1 MNLFKFL
8 KSKQFII
15 SLVIALILSVAG
27 VFVLLQ
33 WMKKTTNHGQKIE
46 VPALV
51 KLDINQATQLLLS
64 KELDIVILD
73 TLDYNKDF
81 PPLTIIEQ
89 EPTAGTAVKEN
100 RKIYVK
106 INASGF
112 GDIVLP
118 KFEEMTYRQALST
131 IKSMGLREGTISYAT
146 FIGRDVVLEVYS
158 NGRKLQK
165 GDRIQKNSRLD
176 FVLGDGK
183 AGLSEQEL
191 DIAPSIDDESATEFS
206 E

>member
-33 WMKKTTNHGQKIE
+33 WLKKTTNHEKKIE

-51 KLDINQATQLLLS
+51 KLDIDQATQLLSS

-73 TLDYNKDF
+73 TLDYNKEF

-183 AGLSEQEL
+183 AGLSEEEL
-191 DIAPSIDDESATEFS
+191 DTAPSIDDESAAEFG

>member
-8 KSKQFII
+8 KSKQFIL

-33 WMKKTTNHGQKIE
+33 WLKKTTNHGQKIE
-46 VPALV
+46 VPALE
-51 KLDINQATQLLLS
+51 KLDVDQATQLLLS
-64 KELDIVILD
+64 RELDIVILD
-73 TLDYNKDF
+73 TLDYNKEF

-146 FIGRDVVLEVYS
+146 FIGKDVVLEVYS

-183 AGLSEQEL
+183 AGLSEEEL
-191 DIAPSIDDESATEFS
+191 DIAPAIDDESTTEFG